1 MKNNKQRYNRMFVE
15 TPEQEERF
23 SSESEENKV
32 YTNSYIAP
40 EEKEEET
47 EERDGVAVTVPEEP
61 KAPVL
66 KKYRS
71 KTNVNFRLTPDIKRT
86 DNIIGV
92 LKMSEIVSQID
103 DTFENGFVHVEYERK
118 KGYIQKA
125 YLEEV

>member
-1 MKNNKQRYNRMFVE
+1 MFVE
-15 TPEQEERF
+15 TPEQEER
-23 SSESEENKV
+23 SSLAYE
-32 YTNSYIAP
+32 NSYIAP
-40 EEKEEET
+40 EETTDEEES
-47 EERDGVAVTVPEEP
+47 DGISVTVPEEP

-66 KKYRS
+66 KRYRA

-103 DTFENGFVHVEYERK
+103 TAVENGFIHVEYERK
-118 KGYIQKA
+118 KGYIQVA